1 MTKPI
6 PGQQAPQSP
15 AKQSAKAFFN
25 SDHVKAKFQELLG
38 KRSSTF
44 LTSVLQVVASNDL
57 LQKADPASIYHAAM
71 VAATLDLPINN
82 SIGQAYVVPF
92 KDKEHLVKGQLII
105 GWKGYV
111 QLALRSGQF
120 NRISTTEVFE
130 GQIKEA
136 NPLTG
141 YVFDW
146 NNKQSD
152 KIVGYAAYFRLING
166 FEASYY
172 MTIEQVLAHAK
183 KYSQT
188 FKKGIGVWVEDR
200 DSMAKKTVLKLLL
213 SKFAPLSI
221 EMQKAVQLD
230 QAVINDEG
238 AEDVTYIDNTEEPVN
253 KPLERAAILISEA
266 ESLDEL
272 ENIWNSL
279 GDDLKAELHDQME
292 EKYKSLEQ

>member
-6 PGQQAPQSP
+6 PGQQAPSP

-82 SIGQAYVVPF
+82 SIGQAYIVPY
-92 KDKEHLVKGQLII
+92 KDKATFQL

-146 NNKQSD
+146 SNKQSD

-172 MTIEQVLAHAK
+172 MTVEQVLAHAK

-188 FKKGIGVWVEDR
+188 FKKGIGVWADDR

-238 AEDVTYIDNTEEPVN
+238 AEDVTYIDNQEEPVN
-253 KPLERAAILISEA
+253 KPLERAEILISEA